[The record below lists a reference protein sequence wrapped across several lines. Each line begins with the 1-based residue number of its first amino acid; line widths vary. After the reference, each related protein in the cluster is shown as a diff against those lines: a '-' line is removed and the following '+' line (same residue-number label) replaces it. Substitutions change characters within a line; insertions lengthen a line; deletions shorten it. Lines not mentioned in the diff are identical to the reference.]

1 MNRGTFLAKI
11 KSSAFRLHLVLQLFE
26 DHCAGPSP
34 EGYVGIRN
42 LKVKVAPKYYRP
54 ARCSPGPR
62 MGTGSPRVM
71 LHGWRPVLSQILT
84 PDFGWSLAW
93 LVAHPKKSLQ
103 DATWNPSWR
112 CSLTYLGSDRLLRPL
127 TSRPN
132 AADIRRT
139 GE

>member
-26 DHCAGPSP
+26 DHCAGSSP

-84 PDFGWSLAW
+84 PDFGWSSAW
-93 LVAHPKKSLQ
+93 LVSSPPKEVSPRCYLESFLTMLTDLPRVRQAAPPSNVSLQ
-103 DATWNPSWR
+103 R
-112 CSLTYLGSDRLLRPL
+112 CRYSTDR
-127 TSRPN
+127 
-132 AADIRRT
+132 
-139 GE
+139 